1 MPVLQR
7 QTAQPDYRRFNLRG
21 DHYACGYAMGQATD
35 FRALGEPANIGFAE
49 ACAAEVRRQHA
60 PLLDEYRG
68 YADAQGRTWGD
79 VLTHFSLNYRPV
91 AEAGGCST
99 LIWRAEDGHMLAARN
114 YDFTMDQR
122 ARHLIRSAP
131 AGVQPIL
138 GANASLIGGRYDG
151 VNGAGLCVALHLVRT
166 DAPRHVA
173 PGVPF
178 HLIPRI
184 LLETCV
190 TARQALE
197 RLLGMP
203 VLHSF
208 NYALADAHESF
219 AVEAYAGALRVRGGG
234 DHLIT
239 TNHFQHPDMECYH
252 GQRQA
257 LNSRRRAARLEEL
270 WRERAG
276 DPFIWAQRA
285 LADHAGPL
293 CNHDRHLATL
303 WSLVADLTARRVAYC
318 MGAPCEQPFVEV
330 DWPGTGDGA

>member
-1 MPVLQR
+1 MPDLSR
-7 QTAQPDYRRFNLRG
+7 LPGTPDYRRFDLSG

-35 FRALGEPANIGFAE
+35 FRALGELADAGFAG
-49 ACAAEVRRQHA
+49 ACAEAVRRQHA
-60 PLLDEYRG
+60 PLLQEYQG
-68 YADAQGRTWGD
+68 YADAQGRAWED

-99 LIWRAEDGHMLAARN
+99 LIWRADDGHVLAARN

-131 AGVQPIL
+131 AGFQPVL

-151 VNGAGLCVALHLVRT
+151 VNAAGVFVGLHLVRT

-184 LLETCV
+184 LLETCG

-203 VLHSF
+203 VLHAF
-208 NYALADAHESF
+208 NYALADAHECF
-219 AVEAYAGALRVRGGG
+219 AVEAYAGALRVRSGS

-239 TNHFQHPDMECYH
+239 TNHYQHPDMQRYH

-276 DPFIWAQRA
+276 DPFQWAQRA
-285 LADHAGPL
+285 LADHDGPM

-303 WSLVADLTARRVAYC
+303 WAMVADLTARRVAYC
-318 MGAPCEQPFVEV
+318 MGAPCEGPFVEMA
-330 DWPGTGDGA
+330 WPAG